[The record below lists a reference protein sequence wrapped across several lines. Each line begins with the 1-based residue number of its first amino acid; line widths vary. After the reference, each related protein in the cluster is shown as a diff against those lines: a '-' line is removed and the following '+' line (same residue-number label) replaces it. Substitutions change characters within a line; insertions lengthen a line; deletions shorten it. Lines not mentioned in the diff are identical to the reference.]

1 VDEKHPI
8 APVDVNG
15 INKAAGEQY
24 HLLYGKIY
32 GLKVTSLRLTNTY
45 GPRMRIKDA
54 RQTFL
59 GWWIRQVIEG
69 EEIQVYG
76 TGKQIRDFNFVDDVV
91 DAMLRAAVEPKAI
104 GEVYNLGG
112 EPIGLADLA
121 KLLIECNG
129 TGSFR
134 IVPFP
139 REREVIDIGD
149 YYGSYEKIRTHLG
162 REPKVPLKD
171 GLKRTLDYY
180 KKFFTLLHLK
190 RKMIVMI
197 PQASPLSQFL
207 SYKQEI
213 LEAIEKVLD
222 SGQYILGP
230 EVQAFEQEFAQ
241 FVGVRFGVGVASGTD
256 ALHLALRAVDVGPSD
271 EVITVPHT
279 AVATVAAIEMCGATP
294 VLVDIDLDTYTLSP
308 HRLETVITSRTK
320 AIIPVHLYGHPADME
335 PILEIAR
342 RHHVFVIEDCA
353 QAHGAMYQ
361 GKRMGSFGDLAAFSF
376 YPTKNLG
383 AIGDGGII
391 VTDDPTLAEKVKLLR
406 QYGWRQRYIS
416 EIPGWNSRLDEIQA
430 AILRVKLRHLQEDNQ
445 RRRLLAE
452 IYNQLLVNAPVVLPK
467 ERPGSCHSYHQ
478 YVIRHPQ
485 REELRAF
492 LKKRGISTLV
502 HYPRPI
508 HLQPAYKGRLG
519 DVGSFPNSEQA
530 AREVLSLPLY
540 PEMDEATVHT
550 VAQAIIEYLE
560 GKEK

>member
-1 VDEKHPI
+1 
-8 APVDVNG
+8 
-15 INKAAGEQY
+15 
-24 HLLYGKIY
+24 
-32 GLKVTSLRLTNTY
+32 
-45 GPRMRIKDA
+45 
-54 RQTFL
+54 
-59 GWWIRQVIEG
+59 
-69 EEIQVYG
+69 
-76 TGKQIRDFNFVDDVV
+76 
-91 DAMLRAAVEPKAI
+91 
-104 GEVYNLGG
+104 
-112 EPIGLADLA
+112 
-121 KLLIECNG
+121 
-129 TGSFR
+129 
-134 IVPFP
+134 
-139 REREVIDIGD
+139 
-149 YYGSYEKIRTHLG
+149 
-162 REPKVPLKD
+162 
-171 GLKRTLDYY
+171 
-180 KKFFTLLHLK
+180 
-190 RKMIVMI
+190 MIVMI

-213 LEAIEKVLD
+213 LEAIEKVLN

-241 FVGVRFGVGVASGTD
+241 FVGVRFGIGVASGTD
-256 ALHLALRAVDVGPSD
+256 ALYLALRAVDVGPGD

-308 HRLETVITSRTK
+308 HRLEAVINSRTK

-361 GKRMGSFGDLAAFSF
+361 GKRVGSFGDLAAFSF

-467 ERPGSCHSYHQ
+467 ERPGSYHVYHQ

-485 REELRAF
+485 REELMAF
-492 LKKRGISTLV
+492 LKKRGINTLV
-502 HYPRPI
+502 HYPLPI

-519 DVGSFPNSEQA
+519 DVGSLPNSEQA

-540 PEMDEATVHT
+540 PEMGEANVHT
-550 VAQAIIEYLE
+550 VAQAIIEHFE
-560 GKEK
+560 EKEK

>member
-1 VDEKHPI
+1 
-8 APVDVNG
+8 
-15 INKAAGEQY
+15 
-24 HLLYGKIY
+24 
-32 GLKVTSLRLTNTY
+32 
-45 GPRMRIKDA
+45 
-54 RQTFL
+54 
-59 GWWIRQVIEG
+59 
-69 EEIQVYG
+69 
-76 TGKQIRDFNFVDDVV
+76 
-91 DAMLRAAVEPKAI
+91 
-104 GEVYNLGG
+104 
-112 EPIGLADLA
+112 
-121 KLLIECNG
+121 
-129 TGSFR
+129 
-134 IVPFP
+134 
-139 REREVIDIGD
+139 
-149 YYGSYEKIRTHLG
+149 
-162 REPKVPLKD
+162 
-171 GLKRTLDYY
+171 
-180 KKFFTLLHLK
+180 
-190 RKMIVMI
+190 
-197 PQASPLSQFL
+197 
-207 SYKQEI
+207 
-213 LEAIEKVLD
+213 
-222 SGQYILGP
+222 
-230 EVQAFEQEFAQ
+230 
-241 FVGVRFGVGVASGTD
+241 
-256 ALHLALRAVDVGPSD
+256 
-271 EVITVPHT
+271 
-279 AVATVAAIEMCGATP
+279 MCGATP

-445 RRRLLAE
+445 RRHLLAE

>member
-1 VDEKHPI
+1 
-8 APVDVNG
+8 
-15 INKAAGEQY
+15 
-24 HLLYGKIY
+24 
-32 GLKVTSLRLTNTY
+32 
-45 GPRMRIKDA
+45 
-54 RQTFL
+54 
-59 GWWIRQVIEG
+59 
-69 EEIQVYG
+69 
-76 TGKQIRDFNFVDDVV
+76 
-91 DAMLRAAVEPKAI
+91 
-104 GEVYNLGG
+104 
-112 EPIGLADLA
+112 
-121 KLLIECNG
+121 
-129 TGSFR
+129 
-134 IVPFP
+134 
-139 REREVIDIGD
+139 
-149 YYGSYEKIRTHLG
+149 
-162 REPKVPLKD
+162 
-171 GLKRTLDYY
+171 
-180 KKFFTLLHLK
+180 
-190 RKMIVMI
+190 MI

-445 RRRLLAE
+445 RRCLLAE

-502 HYPRPI
+502 HYPLPI